1 MIRPGS
7 GHTRDYRG
15 GWGGRACQ
23 TGEVEG
29 TGGLRAGRLIHVGFD
44 VTGELD
50 GSRDRK
56 EAKTVKE

>member
-1 MIRPGS
+1 M
-7 GHTRDYRG
+7 RDYRG
-15 GWGGRACQ
+15 GWGGRACW

-29 TGGLRAGRLIHVGFD
+29 TGGLRAERLIDVGFD
-44 VTGELD
+44 VTEEPD

>member
-1 MIRPGS
+1 MDG
-7 GHTRDYRG
+7 
-15 GWGGRACQ
+15 GGRACQ